1 MPIISVTIA
10 EGRPVEKRR
19 TLIKALT
26 EATVNAFDVRPD
38 QVRVI
43 INEVPLENYAVAGVT
58 FAEQALLPG
67 ASK

>member
-19 TLIKALT
+19 ALIKALT
-26 EATVNAFDVRPD
+26 DATVTAFDVRPD

-43 INEVPLENYAVAGVT
+43 LNEVPIDNYAVAGVT
-58 FAEQALLPG
+58 FAEQASLAG